1 MSAMPAADP
10 IRLVIVDDE
19 ALIRSGFEYILGAAQ
34 DIKVVATADGYD
46 AVETIESH
54 RPDVVLL
61 DIRMPGRSGL
71 DVLTDLRRRGNPAT
85 VAMLTT
91 FGSDKHVAAALAA
104 GAAGFFLKD
113 TDPEQLPQLVRT
125 LHGGGVVFSP
135 AVSRTVIAGYLRP
148 KAPDDVRLVEKLSDR
163 ERTILIR
170 LATGASNAEIGQ
182 QLFLSPATVK
192 AHISAILRKLEVDG
206 RVAAALVAERAG
218 LLRGAS

>member
-1 MSAMPAADP
+1 MPDSAP

-19 ALIRSGFEYILGAAQ
+19 ALIRSGFEYILGAAH
-34 DIKVVATADGYD
+34 DIKVVATTEGYN
-46 AVETIESH
+46 AVKVIEEH

-71 DVLTDLRRRGNPAT
+71 DVLTDLRRRGSTTT

-148 KAPDDVRLVEKLSDR
+148 KAPDDVRLVGKLTDR

-170 LATGASNAEIGQ
+170 LATGASNAEIAQ
-182 QLFLSPATVK
+182 QLYLSPATVK
-192 AHISAILRKLEVDG
+192 AHISTILRKLDVEG

-218 LLRGAS
+218 LLRVAP